1 MTGRNDIE
9 LYRGDQTVAATIRW
23 WTENGD
29 HTVELSSDLGVQTA
43 SAWSALHALN
53 EIRGGLEPDGWLVG
67 VNGARR
73 DAAASGMALDMGGG
87 LSVYV
92 HDTEPPRLV
101 DTFGRAERT
110 EVATLAEQEDW
121 LARRRTSSPRPE
133 VTDEMRRQAAVNPG
147 AWLYAIAA
155 GFDPLGEVPPE
166 AIKGAYW
173 VDESGQITDRY
184 EANKRYRPTPA
195 ERGMPQPITKAEDV
209 AQKVATGWADKR
221 DLLSV
226 LRQSEVYVGP
236 ARAGGIEIYT
246 SIEHVPGYVE
256 EPTKSAFAAFVDDWD
271 PDTDVV
277 VNPISHGTVRLDGR
291 LVSSA

>member
-1 MTGRNDIE
+1 MTGRNDID

-29 HTVELSSDLGVQTA
+29 HTVELSSDLGIQTA

-53 EIRGGLEPDGWLVG
+53 EIRSRLEPDGWLVG

-101 DTFGRAERT
+101 ETFGSAERS
-110 EVATLAEQEDW
+110 EIATLDEQETW
-121 LARRRTSSPRPE
+121 QARRRRGTPRPE

-166 AIKGAYW
+166 AIKGAFW

-184 EANKRYRPTPA
+184 ETNKRYRPTPA
-195 ERGMPQPITKAEDV
+195 ERGMPEPITKAEDV
-209 AQKVATGWADKR
+209 AQKVATGWADEG
-221 DLLSV
+221 DLLAA
-226 LRQSEVYVGP
+226 LRLSEVYVGP
-236 ARAGGIEIYT
+236 SQPGGIEIYT

-256 EPTKSAFAAFVDDWD
+256 EPTKTAFVALVADWD
-271 PDTDVV
+271 PETDIV
-277 VNPISHGTVRLDGR
+277 VNPTSQGTVRLDGL
-291 LVSSA
+291 LVASA